1 MSKVINDQIQDL
13 NISWE
18 NYAGSSVE
26 EFIKRQLK
34 SRCGYLYRTPS
45 KIGDYYY
52 IYGFM
57 DMESFFEWEDT
68 SDNDLILFKIQLPN
82 IENDT
87 FAANLETNS
96 NMVKLVNLGEGVK
109 INLRYTST
117 STNPT
122 TGIVTDTYNDGTLI
136 IMRSAN
142 GSIFSEVG
150 RIQMSPLEHTS
161 TEWKEI
167 DITKYLADG
176 DNKIRLRVE
185 DNTTG
190 AISNNLNFKS
200 IINTTLSIENATD
213 LSKPLTSF
221 ALQYYIQGQVAKSL
235 NIKITDATGT
245 KTYHYSLGEATYVEV
260 PYNLVIDDTFT
271 SGVKTVEAWLSVDDT
286 TLESNHI
293 TNQFYLID
301 PNSEESV
308 VILNNVNT
316 TIANYANTKFFD
328 FVVYNRPS
336 DVTITVKNGSTTY
349 LTYTYK
355 NCGVGKVY
363 SFWNTLEI
371 ESETK
376 IIDALVTVKTS
387 TNTVTQ
393 TIKIDN
399 TEDFNP
405 TAGADFIL
413 NPKLRSN
420 TEEYPNTIKNEA
432 DGKTIKSAFE
442 NFKFVNDGWVTDDNG
457 INVLRVAAGN
467 KLTIN
472 YDPIDKLTNGTTIEI
487 DFKTHDIFDEDEPLF
502 RFCSYDAKDNMPLG
516 FELKALEAIYMTR
529 DNRVK
534 RDQDIMFQDNVRTH
548 VAINIVPNLSNS
560 KINYIRLFV
569 NGTINREMTYEDSDI
584 FENGTNTIEIGGK
597 NCDIDIYSL
606 RVYKK
611 GLSASDIRQDYMS
624 SLPSMQDKIAY
635 KSANNI
641 LSSDNTISYDKASV
655 LYNTLVWT
663 GKHPE
668 YSTGNVKFTGS
679 LAVNILDDNEHSGV
693 ISNIQI
699 KGQGSSSRGYWRWN
713 HQYDFKD
720 KTKFVDKNGEEH
732 EAYRL
737 TDDVPWST
745 VLCAKLNWA
754 SSMQSHKLGACA
766 LYNDLWKSIVGGN
779 GITRTQGYEDCR
791 VAVYQK
797 PFLYFFKETEDSQPV
812 FAGLVTFGA
821 AKKDMNNFGFDSN
834 VFPNV
839 LWLEGSDNG
848 MPLTLRQVPW
858 IDTEVSY
865 NEDEEYYEYAGGGS
879 WDYDAGNRNNYI
891 YFRDANNFVYQH
903 SSRLKPYNGDLVA
916 INKEKNL
923 DRSYQYWNT
932 TNGDVYRYDYI
943 SDTFVDAGIECTTT
957 CEYHYATQEDVDAGT
972 ASALGMKVID
982 VTPVYTK
989 LNIAKQTGISISSDY
1004 AADNNRFIN
1013 WRVNDFKKKIS
1024 TYYDTTDV
1032 LFNMALVKLVAASDN
1047 WCKNTYE
1054 YLDPVSFKIRML
1066 EDDIDTIFLTDNVG
1080 RKTKPYYVEEHDM
1093 NGTNP
1098 YWNGSDNVFF
1108 NLMET
1113 AFNAEYR
1120 TMLKT
1125 ILNTMAS
1132 TQFGGSVDSCL
1143 ERYFYAVQKYFPS
1156 VAFNETARILYEAAS
1171 VAQKTL
1177 NASGDGYLYTNGTP
1191 AITQSLGD
1199 QLQAET
1205 QWWSRRKI
1213 YMASLAASAP
1223 FDIRSTGSLGFRSL
1237 LTTESTNPMYSFA
1250 LKPYMW
1256 LYPKVG
1262 TGQTL
1267 GADNTRVQ
1275 PDDVYKTITL
1285 TTDSNTD
1292 TFIYGANYYTDF
1304 GEFGDKSIGEAFNL
1318 SGARLLRFSADS
1330 RQVTSYQFR
1339 PTSMTVNCPVLK
1351 YLSLY
1356 GCSTLNGQLNLSQCK
1371 KLETIDLRGTGINA
1385 LSLPETSTLTSLS
1398 IPNLNALNIVNCNNL
1413 TEIVCDGSYSNLTS
1427 LTTDSS
1433 LLAKDVFKSTANLT
1447 SVKLIN
1453 VDVDLSSELASY
1465 SNKLYNVLLSVDTQC
1480 TGTIKLN
1487 KTLTIEEK
1495 FALMTKYGDIDD
1507 TKNAL
1512 HIEYTVVEGTTL
1524 GIVGDN
1530 TLAQGRSKTYT
1541 YTYNGNDVKKVE
1553 WTVTNA
1559 KFESI
1564 QNGIKVTA
1572 STNSTN
1578 LIIIK
1583 CKVTKNDGS
1592 VTESTKNV
1600 NVIQNISIQSIKIA
1614 DTEITK
1620 TGEYT
1625 IPVEISP
1632 SNYTVSV
1639 SDVKVKLDANDYV
1652 TLGEYDKD
1660 KIKITCNKID
1670 FASTSEKIL
1679 RENFEPNSTVFS
1691 DSVDI
1696 NFSAGDTVELSIDLS
1711 VCTKAE
1717 CEVFAIGSD
1726 ISQWGNKLPEN
1737 FGIIHMYHT
1746 SDKLLIN
1753 YADNK
1758 NANGVKYNGTNGM
1771 SLSGNT
1777 LNITMGY
1784 NKDTNTPYIKINN
1797 NDVVGQSGFITADVL
1812 STWMTQKSYYIGST
1826 AETSTGKLSSV
1837 KYNYIK
1843 VVKNV
1848 NNEVKSIGMSMSITD
1863 IDNNKHDGTGT
1874 IWLTKPMTGC
1884 VIVDSGTKY
1893 SFDF

>member
-34 SRCGYLYRTPS
+34 SRCGYLYRTNT
-45 KIGDYYY
+45 KIDDYYY

-57 DMESFFEWEDT
+57 DLESFYEWQD
-68 SDNDLILFKIQLPN
+68 SQDNDLILFKIQLPN

-122 TGIVTDTYNDGTLI
+122 TGVVTDTYNDGTLI
-136 IMRSAN
+136 IMCSAN

-161 TEWKEI
+161 TEWKEV

-221 ALQYYIQGQVAKSL
+221 ALQYYIQGQVAKTL
-235 NIKITDATGT
+235 NIKVTDNTGA
-245 KTYHYSLGEATYVEV
+245 KKYQHPLGEATYVEV

-316 TIANYANTKFFD
+316 TVSNYANTKFFD

-355 NCGVGKVY
+355 NCEIGKVY

-376 IIDALVTVKTS
+376 ILDALVTVKTS

-399 TEDFNP
+399 AEDFNP
-405 TAGADFIL
+405 VSGADFIL

-432 DGKTIKSAFE
+432 DGKTIKSTFANFE
-442 NFKFVNDGWVTDDNG
+442 FVNDGWVTDEDG
-457 INVLRVAAGN
+457 INVLRVQAGN

-472 YDPIDKLTNGTTIEI
+472 YDPIDKLTDGTTIEF
-487 DFKTHDIFDEDEPLF
+487 DFKTHDVFDEDEPLF
-502 RFCSYDAKDNMPLG
+502 RFCSYDKKDNMPLG
-516 FELKALEAIYMTR
+516 FELKALEAVYMTTN
-529 DNRVK
+529 NRVK
-534 RDQDIMFQDNVRTH
+534 RDQDIMFQEGVRTH

-560 KINYIRLFV
+560 KINYIRLFI
-569 NGTINREMTYEDSDI
+569 NGTINREMTYEDGDS
-584 FENGTNTIEIGGK
+584 FENGTNVIEIGGK
-597 NCDIDIYSL
+597 NCDIDIYGL

-641 LSSDNTISYDKASV
+641 LSADNTISYDKASV
-655 LYNTLVWT
+655 LYNTLIWT

-668 YSTGNVKFTGS
+668 YSTGNVKFTGN
-679 LAVNILDDNEHSGV
+679 LTVNIIDDNEHSGT
-693 ISNIQI
+693 ISNIKI
-699 KGQGSSSRGYWRWN
+699 KGQGSSSKGYWRWN
-713 HQYDFKD
+713 HQYDWSD
-720 KTKFVDKNGEEH
+720 KTKFIDNNGEEH
-732 EAYRL
+732 DAYRL
-737 TDDVPWST
+737 TDDVPWSK

-754 SSMQSHKLGACA
+754 SSMQSHKLGATA

-812 FAGLVTFGA
+812 FGGLVTFGA

-879 WDYDAGNRNNYI
+879 WDYDTGNRNNYT
-891 YFRDANNFVYQH
+891 YFRDANNFIYQH

-923 DRSYQYWNT
+923 DKSYQYWNA

-943 SDTFVDAGIECTTT
+943 SDTFVDAGIECTTP

-972 ASALGMKVID
+972 ASTLGVKVLD
-982 VTPVYTK
+982 VVPVYTK
-989 LNIAKQTGISISSDY
+989 LNITKQTGLTISDDKNES
-1004 AADNNRFIN
+1004 NTKFIN

-1024 TYYDTTDV
+1024 AYYDTTDV

-1054 YLDPVSFKIRML
+1054 YLDPVTFKIRML

-1132 TQFGGSVDSCL
+1132 TQFGGSVDNCL

-1191 AITQSLGD
+1191 AISQSLGD

-1205 QWWSRRKI
+1205 QWWNRRKI

-1223 FDIRSTGSLGFRSL
+1223 FDVRSTGSLGFRSL
-1237 LTTESTNPMYSFA
+1237 LTTESTNPMYTFA

-1275 PDDVYKTITL
+1275 PDNVYSTIAL
-1285 TTDSNTD
+1285 TTDGNTD

-1318 SGARLLRFSADS
+1318 TAARLTKFSADS
-1330 RQVTSYQFR
+1330 RKVTSYQFR
-1339 PTSMTVNCPVLK
+1339 PTSMSINCPVLNE
-1351 YLSLY
+1351 LSLY
-1356 GCSTLNGQLNLSQCK
+1356 GCSTLGGRLDLSNCK
-1371 KLETIDLRGTGINA
+1371 KLKTVDLRGTGISS
-1385 LSLPETSTLTSLS
+1385 LSIPQTSTLTSLS
-1398 IPNLNALNIVNCNNL
+1398 IPNLSSLNIVNCKNL
-1413 TEIVCDGSYSNLTS
+1413 TEIVCDGSYSNLKTI
-1427 LTTDSS
+1427 TTDSS
-1433 LLAKDVFKSTANLT
+1433 ILAKDVIKSTASLT
-1447 SVKLIN
+1447 SVNFIS
-1453 VDVDLSSELASY
+1453 VDVDLSSESESY
-1465 SNKLYNVLLSVDTQC
+1465 SNKLYNLLMSVNTQC

-1487 KTLTIEEK
+1487 KTLTIDEK

-1512 HIEYTVVEGTTL
+1512 HIEYTVIEGTVPT
-1524 GIVGDN
+1524 IVGDS
-1530 TLAQGRSKTYT
+1530 TIGAGRSKS
-1541 YTYNGNDVKKVE
+1541 YTYNYDGNDIKKVE
-1553 WTVTNA
+1553 WNV
-1559 KFESI
+1559 E
-1564 QNGIKVTA
+1564 NGEFTQITKGVKITA
-1572 STNSTN
+1572 STNYEVDV
-1578 LIIIK
+1578 IIK
-1583 CKVTKNDGS
+1583 CIVTKNDNS
-1592 VTESTKNV
+1592 TVESTKNV
-1600 NVIQNISIQSIKIA
+1600 DIINNVNITNIEIL
-1614 DTEITK
+1614 DTEISS

-1625 IPVEISP
+1625 LHTKITPTDYTIEPV
-1632 SNYTVSV
+1632 
-1639 SDVKVKLDANDYV
+1639 DVKVSVGANEYV
-1652 TLGEYDKD
+1652 TLGEYNEND
-1660 KIKITCNKID
+1660 IKVNCVQGVTDTMISVGLGISIIDADNNKID
-1670 FASTSEKIL
+1670 GSG
-1679 RENFEPNSTVFS
+1679 TVW
-1691 DSVDI
+1691 I
-1696 NFSAGDTVELSIDLS
+1696 
-1711 VCTKAE
+1711 
-1717 CEVFAIGSD
+1717 
-1726 ISQWGNKLPEN
+1726 
-1737 FGIIHMYHT
+1737 
-1746 SDKLLIN
+1746 
-1753 YADNK
+1753 
-1758 NANGVKYNGTNGM
+1758 TN
-1771 SLSGNT
+1771 
-1777 LNITMGY
+1777 
-1784 NKDTNTPYIKINN
+1784 
-1797 NDVVGQSGFITADVL
+1797 
-1812 STWMTQKSYYIGST
+1812 
-1826 AETSTGKLSSV
+1826 
-1837 KYNYIK
+1837 
-1843 VVKNV
+1843 
-1848 NNEVKSIGMSMSITD
+1848 
-1863 IDNNKHDGTGT
+1863 
-1874 IWLTKPMTGC
+1874 PMTGC
-1884 VIVDSGTKY
+1884 TITEGDTKY
-1893 SFDF
+1893 SFYFE